1 MAGGGQADF
10 TDNPAELL
18 QASPSIVLADPGP
31 HADTGRVLSVA
42 PLMGATASIDSSHVR
57 WLHVKVRPPAR
68 GLLKAARVTLCFP
81 PHEVHFSAPF
91 ATSLHVCS
99 REVGTLAD
107 PSTSINSKPVSCTQ
121 PWSSGGSTCK
131 HPNCILNSLIVWHSW
146 HQLVLLDTAIAL

>member
-68 GLLKAARVTLCFP
+68 GLLKAARVTLCFC
-81 PHEVHFSAPF
+81 SPF
-91 ATSLHVCS
+91 FCNILCWLGAEQHKYFTHYV
-99 REVGTLAD
+99 REIA
-107 PSTSINSKPVSCTQ
+107 INSECLRKSISLQ
-121 PWSSGGSTCK
+121 PHIWLCRI
-131 HPNCILNSLIVWHSW
+131 P
-146 HQLVLLDTAIAL
+146 A

>member
-31 HADTGRVLSVA
+31 HADMGRVLSVA

-68 GLLKAARVTLCFP
+68 GLLKAARVFLCFP
-81 PHEVHFSAPF
+81 SH
-91 ATSLHVCS
+91 
-99 REVGTLAD
+99 
-107 PSTSINSKPVSCTQ
+107 
-121 PWSSGGSTCK
+121 CK
-131 HPNCILNSLIVWHSW
+131 HISDLSCWL
-146 HQLVLLDTAIAL
+146 

>member
-1 MAGGGQADF
+1 MQGHSGVAGGGQADF

-68 GLLKAARVTLCFP
+68 GLLKAARVILCP
-81 PHEVHFSAPF
+81 SLLALEG
-91 ATSLHVCS
+91 ATEKWAFH
-99 REVGTLAD
+99 
-107 PSTSINSKPVSCTQ
+107 
-121 PWSSGGSTCK
+121 
-131 HPNCILNSLIVWHSW
+131 
-146 HQLVLLDTAIAL
+146 